1 MTQRRDWIGEAE
13 HDLDYQFGYLTVA
26 IGDQIA
32 GRMQELGLTQAD
44 LARRMGVTP
53 GRVSQ
58 ILKGPDNLTLKSLVA
73 VAHALDARFEF
84 QLAPNAVSTVR
95 AKKAAAR

>member
-13 HDLDYQFGYLTVA
+13 GDLDYQFGYLTVA

-44 LARRMGVTP
+44 LAKRMGVTP

-58 ILKGPDNLTLKSLVA
+58 IMRGPDNLTLKSLVA
-73 VAHALDARFEF
+73 VAHALDAQFDV
-84 QLAPNAVSTVR
+84 QLTANAEVLQAR
-95 AKKAAAR
+95 KGAAR